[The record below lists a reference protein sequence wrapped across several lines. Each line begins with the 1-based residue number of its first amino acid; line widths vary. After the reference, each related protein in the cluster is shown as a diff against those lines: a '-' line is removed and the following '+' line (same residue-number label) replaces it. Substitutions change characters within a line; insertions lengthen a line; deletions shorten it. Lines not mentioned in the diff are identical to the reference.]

1 MTQTITADSQ
11 TAKQQELLETAKQFL
26 AGGGLGHFRL
36 PDEVDIVLAS
46 ASGSHMTDTTG
57 REYIDYVLGSG
68 PMLIGHANPTVIG
81 AAAAQIPK
89 GTTYFLLNEPA
100 IRLAKRLVENVP
112 CGEQVRFQTTGTEA
126 THVALRGARAFT
138 GRGKILKFEGGWHG
152 MHDYSLWGTVPSVPS
167 EYPRSLPDSRGIP
180 ASVGKEVLVAPFNE
194 TERAVKIIEDNASE
208 LAAVIVEPLERV
220 LAPEPGFL
228 EAIREVT
235 ARHGIVLVF
244 DEVVTGFRIA
254 WGGAQERYGVVPDVA
269 TYGKAMAGG
278 FPLAAVVGRA
288 DIMQVFNAQ
297 GVSSITDIA
306 WASGHVQREPG
317 RRKRRSRRAGHPGTA
332 GVVSAPSQRGIAAPR
347 RHRRGGTPPR
357 IPRPGSGGRR
367 RIRNPVHRERQRQD
381 LDGLAGAR
389 YRAGPPLGH
398 RVHKARSTDD
408 PEREDIHLDSAH
420 RPGRGPH
427 AANLRRR
434 IPGLRFIAT
443 AR

>member
-1 MTQTITADSQ
+1 MTQTITADIQ

-126 THVALRGARAFT
+126 THVALRGARAYT

-194 TERAVKIIEDNASE
+194 TERAVKIIEDNASD

-220 LAPEPGFL
+220 LVPEPGFL

-254 WGGAQERYGVVPDVA
+254 WGGAQERYGVVPDIA

-306 WASGHVQREPG
+306 WASGTFNGNPVAASAGLAALDILEQPESYQRLHSVGSRLRAGIAEAG
-317 RRKRRSRRAGHPGTA
+317 RRHGFPAQALGEDA
-332 GVVSAPSQRGIAAPR
+332 VFGIRFIESDNVKTWMDLQA
-347 RHRRGGTPPR
+347 HDTVM
-357 IPRPGSGGRR
+357 GRR
-367 RIRNPVHRERQRQD
+367 WAIECIKR
-381 LDGLAGAR
+381 GLLMIPNEKIYISIAHTDEDVDRTLQICDDAF
-389 YRAGPPLGH
+389 RAC
-398 RVHKARSTDD
+398 AS
-408 PEREDIHLDSAH
+408 
-420 RPGRGPH
+420 
-427 AANLRRR
+427 
-434 IPGLRFIAT
+434 
-443 AR
+443 